1 MADKKIDIKD
11 KNGGSLSREEVIKVI
26 EETESLIDITEQSI
40 ELFNGVKKISACS
53 LLVAMIIMS
62 MLPNAFLACVL
73 IVLSVCLTVSLDF
86 LRVDYSTL
94 KESKYVLSLFNE
106 HIKNLEKEEEID

>member
-1 MADKKIDIKD
+1 MADKKIGIKD
-11 KNGGSLSREEVIKVI
+11 KNGDGLSKKEVIKAI
-26 EETESLIDITEQSI
+26 EETESLIDITEESI
-40 ELFNGVKKISACS
+40 KLFNGLKKISACS

-106 HIKNLEKEEEID
+106 YIKNLEKEEEID